1 MNGSARN
8 PNFSQFFAILKNC
21 SLRFAP
27 LRFAQTKN
35 NFASLRFAIFREKNF
50 AFASLR
56 NLILSDIWTPGLTI
70 SIGENLVLTV
80 FALRFAPLTL
90 GSYCTNPVS
99 QVTLARTL
107 SWCSVFGKGL
117 LSLARGHVLITHCDF
132 GPYTER
138 TTPG

>member
-1 MNGSARN
+1 M
-8 PNFSQFFAILKNC
+8 
-21 SLRFAP
+21 
-27 LRFAQTKN
+27 
-35 NFASLRFAIFREKNF
+35 
-50 AFASLR
+50 
-56 NLILSDIWTPGLTI
+56 
-70 SIGENLVLTV
+70 LTV

-90 GSYCTNPVS
+90 GSYCSNPVS

-138 TTPG
+138 TTPFGTQVRKDPGDRGFDFCEPGTFINDLETPGDSSNSLRGAHASSQTQDYLE